1 MQQSLS
7 DQTQE
12 SDGSK
17 AVVPD
22 KVEEPA
28 TPTNHETNFFKFLK
42 KDFEDLSLGPIKRP
56 KKKKTAKA
64 NNMSQI
70 SSSHADQE
78 APDGAAPENQEAAA
92 AAWRAAR
99 AQKSCLHSGK
109 PESGKSGKG
118 GDEDSA
124 GSKWSQL
131 ETTWRV
137 STLPFRCLTMPSFAA
152 LPHFLFSIAPV
163 QYPIALLIP
172 SLPTPPS
179 HRRLAHAAIA
189 VNWKPRTRPSWSK
202 ALDQVASMP
211 SCSASLLSSGIRARM
226 PAPTRRTCASTSAHP
241 RYAHARTHAR
251 TRTRAHTHTHTHP
264 HTHTSPARGQGEDTD
279 RDAIPPAPPLIV
291 VAPRRC

>member
-137 STLPFRCLTMPSFAA
+137 STLPFRCLTMPSFCSPASLPFFYRSCPIFYCPPNPFLANTA
-152 LPHFLFSIAPV
+152 LPSQVGARG
-163 QYPIALLIP
+163 
-172 SLPTPPS
+172 
-179 HRRLAHAAIA
+179 HRGQLEATHAA
-189 VNWKPRTRPSWSK
+189 V
-202 ALDQVASMP
+202 VE
-211 SCSASLLSSGIRARM
+211 
-226 PAPTRRTCASTSAHP
+226 
-241 RYAHARTHAR
+241 
-251 TRTRAHTHTHTHP
+251 
-264 HTHTSPARGQGEDTD
+264 QG
-279 RDAIPPAPPLIV
+279 P
-291 VAPRRC
+291 